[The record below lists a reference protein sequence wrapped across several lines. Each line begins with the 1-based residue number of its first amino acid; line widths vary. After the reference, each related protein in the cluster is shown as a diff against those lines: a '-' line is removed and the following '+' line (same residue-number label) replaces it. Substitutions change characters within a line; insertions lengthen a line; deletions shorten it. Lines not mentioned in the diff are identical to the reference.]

1 MLSDLKMLLGFDLS
15 ETDMD
20 AKLQL
25 IISGATAR
33 LKTLL
38 GGMEPPASLNY
49 IILEASVIRF
59 NKIGSEGLAIHTVEG
74 ESQHFT
80 DNDFACFMDDIQA
93 FLDTQKDSKRG
104 KVRFL

>member
-15 ETDMD
+15 ETDID

-33 LKTLL
+33 LKLLL
-38 GGMEPPASLNY
+38 GGMEPPASLHY

-59 NKIGSEGLAIHTVEG
+59 NKIGSEGLASHSVEG
-74 ESQHFT
+74 ESQHFN
-80 DNDFACFMDDIQA
+80 DNDFAGFMDDIQA